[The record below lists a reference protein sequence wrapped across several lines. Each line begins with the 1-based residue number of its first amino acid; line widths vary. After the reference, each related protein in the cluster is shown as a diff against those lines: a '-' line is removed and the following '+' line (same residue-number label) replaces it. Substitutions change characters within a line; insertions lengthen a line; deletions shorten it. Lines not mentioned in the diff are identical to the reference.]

1 MGAVGAIRQKGYA
14 IPERRP
20 IRGERRG
27 WKGHSLRWSTVILN
41 TSSSKPKS
49 HLPTVCNPTS
59 PTCCDSGL
67 PTQITSHRTES
78 TGSSKTS
85 STSCPRL
92 SLKLPFNLK
101 PSWDLSTIRQGNIF
115 WTPLRLKTR
124 LARCFVVIRLDRR
137 SPEIG
142 TLGIDSPHLTRN
154 PVYGLR

>member
-1 MGAVGAIRQKGYA
+1 MGKHGDSQTD
-14 IPERRP
+14 RR
-20 IRGERRG
+20 
-27 WKGHSLRWSTVILN
+27 
-41 TSSSKPKS
+41 SKCKS
-49 HLPTVCNPTS
+49 HLPIICNPTS
-59 PTCCDSGL
+59 PTCSNSVL
-67 PTQITSHRTES
+67 PVHTTSHRSES
-78 TGSSKTS
+78 TGSSKTI

-154 PVYGLR
+154 PVYGL